1 MREVEMKKTHLP
13 CDECGSSD
21 ALTIYENGSFCF
33 SCGTFKKGKELNS
46 KVEKFSVFVEGSI
59 KPIVDRNITAGSC
72 EYYNVTTDNSYNYHF
87 NYTNPS
93 GDLVAVKTRSPDKEF
108 TIKGDWKNAEP
119 LFGMHC
125 FAGGGKYVT
134 LVEGELDALAAFQMT
149 GSKWPV
155 VSIRSGAQGAVRDCK
170 AAYEYLNSFEN
181 IVICFDSDD
190 PGIRASKQVAEL
202 FGSKCKVFRH
212 QKDRKDACDYLSYNE
227 GKEFIDRWWNAER
240 FVPDGIVNGSI
251 LFDEVMAPI
260 EKSPSLY
267 PWDGLNKLTYG
278 IRNQELVT
286 ITAGSGL
293 GKSQVLREIVWH
305 LLNKTENNIG
315 MFFLEEGRR
324 RTGLGL
330 MSMAANAPLH
340 LPTVEISQQEKQEA
354 FDKTLG
360 TGRLWLHDHFGS
372 TDIDNIVSRVRY
384 MAKAL
389 DCKYVF
395 LDHITII
402 VSSQQ
407 NPDERKALDEVMTK
421 LRMLV
426 QETGISLFVVSHLKR
441 PDGKGHEEG
450 AATSLAQLRGSGSI
464 AQLSDMVIG
473 LERNGQHDD
482 EVERNTTKVRV
493 LKNRFAG
500 ITGPACSLLY
510 NHETG
515 RINEIDEETL

>member
-1 MREVEMKKTHLP
+1 MQETTVKDSSFDIAGDVKPLTYYNITQATCEHYNVT
-13 CDECGSSD
+13 SSD
-21 ALTIYENGSFCF
+21 A
-33 SCGTFKKGKELNS
+33 GT
-46 KVEKFSVFVEGSI
+46 
-59 KPIVDRNITAGSC
+59 
-72 EYYNVTTDNSYNYHF
+72 HF
-87 NYTNPS
+87 NYATS
-93 GDLVAVKTRSPDKEF
+93 DGVLVAAKTRTPEKKF
-108 TIKGDWKNAEP
+108 IVNGDWKSAEP
-119 LFGMHC
+119 LFGMHL
-125 FAGGGKYVT
+125 FPAAGKYVT
-134 LVEGELDALAAFQMT
+134 IVEGERDALAAYQMT

-155 VSIRSGAQGAVRDCK
+155 LSLKNGAAGALKDCR
-170 AAYEYLNSFEN
+170 AAYEYLNSFDTV
-181 IVICFDSDD
+181 VICFDADE
-190 PGIRASKQVAEL
+190 PGNKASAQVAEL
-202 FGSKCKVFRH
+202 FGTKAKIVQH
-212 QKDRKDACDYLSYNE
+212 KKGHKDACDYLMLNE
-227 GKEFIDRWWNAER
+227 TKEFIDRWWSAER
-240 FVPDGIVNGSI
+240 FTPDGIINGTT
-251 LFDEVMAPI
+251 LFDEVMKPI
-260 EKSPSLY
+260 ERSPALY

-278 IRNQELVT
+278 IRNEELVT

-305 LLNKTENNIG
+305 LLNKTDANIG

-330 MSMAANAPLH
+330 MSMAANKPLH
-340 LPTVEISQQEKQEA
+340 LPTTECTEEEKKEA
-354 FDKTLG
+354 YDKTLG
-360 TGRLWLHDHFGS
+360 TGRIWLHDHFGS
-372 TDIDNIVSRVRY
+372 TDIDNIVNRVRY

-389 DCKYVF
+389 DCKYIF

-450 AATSLAQLRGSGSI
+450 AATSLAQLRGSGAI

-473 LERNGQHDD
+473 LERNGQAED
-482 EVERNTTKVRV
+482 EEVRNTTRVRV

-500 ITGPACSLLY
+500 ITGPACDLLY

-515 RINEIDEETL
+515 RINERQEDTL

>member
-1 MREVEMKKTHLP
+1 MKKTHLP
-13 CDECGSSD
+13 CPDCGSSD
-21 ALTIYENGSFCF
+21 ALSVYDDGTHCF
-33 SCGTFKKGKELNS
+33 SCGKTRKTDGDYVTTETKVKGNFKVIGHYKADADS
-46 KVEKFSVFVEGSI
+46 
-59 KPIVDRNITAGSC
+59 NITSATA
-72 EYYNVTTDNSYNYHF
+72 EFYNVTTDGTDIYF
-87 NYTNPS
+87 NYANS
-93 GDLVAVKTRSPDKEF
+93 KGELVASKKRTKDKDF
-108 TIKGDWKNAEP
+108 IITGDWSDTEP
-119 LFGMHC
+119 LFGMHL
-125 FAGGGKYVT
+125 FPAGGKYATVH
-134 LVEGELDALAAFQMT
+134 EGERDAEAGFQMT
-149 GSKWPV
+149 GSKWAN
-155 VSIRSGAQGAVRDCK
+155 VSIKGGAANALKDCK
-170 AAYEYLNSFEN
+170 KAYEWLNSFEN
-181 IVICFDSDD
+181 IIISFDSDEV
-190 PGIRASKQVAEL
+190 GQKAARQVAEL
-202 FGSKCKVFRH
+202 FGTKAKIIKHRKGH
-212 QKDRKDACDYLSYNE
+212 KDARDYLMHGDSH
-227 GKEFIDRWWNAER
+227 EFSQAWWNAEA
-240 FVPDGIVNGSI
+240 FVPDGIINAST
-251 LFDEVMAPI
+251 LFDEVMKPI
-260 EKSPSLY
+260 EKAPALY

-278 IRNQELVT
+278 IRDAELVT

-305 LLNKTENNIG
+305 LLNKTDGNIG

-330 MSMAANAPLH
+330 MSMAANKPLH
-340 LPTVEISQQEKQEA
+340 LPTTEVTDEEKKDA
-354 FDKTLG
+354 FEQTLG
-360 TGRLWLHDHFGS
+360 TGRVWLHDHFGS

-395 LDHITII
+395 LDHITIV

-450 AATSLAQLRGSGSI
+450 AATSLAQLRGSGAI

-473 LERNGQHDD
+473 LERNGQAAD
-482 EVERNTTKVRV
+482 EEERNTTKVRV

-510 NHETG
+510 NHDTG
-515 RINEIDEETL
+515 RINEVTDEAL

>member
-1 MREVEMKKTHLP
+1 MKKTHLP
-13 CDECGSSD
+13 CPDCGSSD
-21 ALTIYENGSFCF
+21 ALAVYDNGTHCF
-33 SCGTFKKGKELNS
+33 ACGKSTLTDKDFMTEVVSDPNFK
-46 KVEKFSVFVEGSI
+46 VIGSH
-59 KPIVDRNITAGSC
+59 KPDAFRNISSATASF
-72 EYYNVTTDNSYNYHF
+72 YNVTTDEAGNVYF
-87 NYTNPS
+87 NYTDDK
-93 GDLVAVKTRSPDKEF
+93 GVVVAVKKRTPDKQF
-108 TIKGDWKNAEP
+108 SITGNWKATEP
-119 LFGMHC
+119 LFGQHL
-125 FAGGGKYVT
+125 FTPGGKYVT
-134 LVEGELDALAAFQMT
+134 ILEGERDAEASYQMT
-149 GSKWPV
+149 GSKFAN
-155 VSIRSGAQGAVRDCK
+155 VSVKGGAGNALKDCR
-170 AAYEYLNSFEN
+170 AAYEWLNSFDT
-181 IVICFDSDD
+181 IVIAFDSDE
-190 PGIRASKQVAEL
+190 PGQKAAAQVAEL
-202 FGSKCKVFRH
+202 FGSKAKIVKH
-212 QKDRKDACDYLSYNE
+212 VKGHKDAGDYLTHND
-227 GKEFIDRWWNAER
+227 GKEYVDAWWAAER
-240 FVPDGIVNGSI
+240 FTPDGIINGSN

-267 PWDGLNKLTYG
+267 PWEGLNKLTYG
-278 IRNQELVT
+278 IRNAELVT

-305 LLNKTENNIG
+305 LLNKTTDNIG

-330 MSMAANAPLH
+330 MSMAANKPLH
-340 LPTVEISQQEKQEA
+340 LPTTEVTDDEKREA
-354 FDKTLG
+354 FEQTLG
-360 TGRLWLHDHFGS
+360 TGRVWLHDHFGS

-395 LDHITII
+395 LDHITIL

-441 PDGKGHEEG
+441 PEGKGHEEG
-450 AATSLAQLRGSGSI
+450 AATSLAQLRGSGAI

-473 LERNGQHDD
+473 LERNGQAED
-482 EVERNTTKVRV
+482 EQLRNTTKVRV

-500 ITGPACSLLY
+500 ITGPACELLY

-515 RINEIDEETL
+515 RINEISEELL